1 MNIEEEIKNLG
12 ITIKTNESDLSK
24 AEGSMETLMKRL
36 LDEESIKTEEEA
48 QNIVK
53 ELDDQIL
60 LVETDMGSKIT
71 ELKEIYSW

>member
-36 LDEESIKTEEEA
+36 LDEESIQTEEEA

-60 LVETDMGSKIT
+60 LVETDMESKIT